1 MPGRLL
7 DRVRSGLFRRFN
19 KVRGN
24 VMKNENSTILA
35 AAVDRLAV
43 IKATI
48 AALSSEEKEIKAV
61 LADSGCKVVEG
72 TLHRAAIS
80 LCPGRDV
87 IDWAAVAA
95 RFEPSRQLIKAHTT
109 TGAPYAVVRVS
120 AKKGA

>member
-1 MPGRLL
+1 
-7 DRVRSGLFRRFN
+7 
-19 KVRGN
+19 
-24 VMKNENSTILA
+24 MKNDNSTILG

-43 IKATI
+43 IKATM
-48 AALSSEEKEIKAV
+48 AALSSEEKELKGL
-61 LADSGCKVVEG
+61 LADSGLAVIEG
-72 TLHRAAIS
+72 SLHRAAVS
-80 LCPGRDV
+80 QCPGRDV